1 MSRMQASYDLLRAAR
16 VLLDMSAVDL
26 ARKAGV
32 SKRSLV
38 RIEACEPVGLETS
51 MRVQK
56 ALEQEGIEFV
66 PETDT
71 KGPGVFVRKGIVR
84 KVGFQMMG

>member
-1 MSRMQASYDLLRAAR
+1 
-16 VLLDMSAVDL
+16 MSAVDL

-38 RIEACEPVGLETS
+38 RIEACKPVELETS

-66 PETDT
+66 PETET
-71 KGPGVFVRKGIVR
+71 KGPGVFVRKGQVR
-84 KVGFQMMG
+84 KVGFQIGD